1 MSPAPTSDEIEAARA
16 EKRQRKF
23 DEAVEIVRTV
33 LGELGIKRVIF
44 VDDKLEFDEATAL
57 EQVATAL
64 ETEQISVQDVLDDF
78 PTLANEDFDDAMDP
92 ELLRGAFEDRW
103 ASLDSSYRKDGFE
116 RFQRRT
122 DVASNE
128 PSRVASIIALFEA
141 TSEVTVDALTPHEWE
156 GRQKELVAASASG
169 TATLFLFDKDL
180 GSGPTRRDEGE
191 AFVQSLAAEIPGCV
205 FVLVSHTFTVD
216 SEHQDTVKL
225 VKDMPPES
233 RVLAVAKAHLDESPE
248 LFARRIRA
256 VALFDT
262 ISSFVDRVCEA
273 FGNALAATRDEL
285 LQLTPTTLERVL
297 VNAPPRLNVAE
308 PDVIA
313 RLLMSD
319 LRYRV
324 EQNTRLD
331 QELHA
336 LTQRLHNAMSAAG
349 GDSDDEPS
357 KTGLQTFNRRES
369 FIDQDYLN
377 ALMMPLG
384 SGDVFRLVP
393 LPFKRASWSWTAASV
408 EDSYFIVT
416 EQDCDLELRENGARS
431 REMAITRLLR
441 LGVGKG
447 DAASP
452 ITLPRFCP
460 TTFAT
465 WHVDH
470 RDVFVVPTTALDL
483 AAVHPHGLA
492 SGALDEEPPASL
504 SAYWRLRYLSLRD
517 GCRQLRSR
525 HEALTKQKASQAMK
539 EASLRGLLPPMSAP
553 FVVRIYARGLG
564 FNLQR
569 VARLRHPR
577 SLEVLQRLAQQLQ
590 RIGYDEE
597 IA

>member
-1 MSPAPTSDEIEAARA
+1 MGVVGT
-16 EKRQRKF
+16 
-23 DEAVEIVRTV
+23 
-33 LGELGIKRVIF
+33 
-44 VDDKLEFDEATAL
+44 
-57 EQVATAL
+57 
-64 ETEQISVQDVLDDF
+64 
-78 PTLANEDFDDAMDP
+78 
-92 ELLRGAFEDRW
+92 
-103 ASLDSSYRKDGFE
+103 
-116 RFQRRT
+116 
-122 DVASNE
+122 E

-141 TSEVTVDALTPHEWE
+141 TGDTVVDALTPQEWE
-156 GRQKELVAASASG
+156 DRQTELVAASTSG

-225 VKDMPPES
+225 VKDMPPDS

-273 FGNALAATRDEL
+273 FGSALSATRDEL

-324 EQNTRLD
+324 EQSTRLD
-331 QELHA
+331 HELRN
-336 LTQRLHNAMSAAG
+336 LTERLHKAMSPAG

-357 KTGLQTFNRRES
+357 KIGLQTFNRREG

-377 ALMMPLG
+377 ALRMPLG
-384 SGDVFRLVP
+384 SGDIFRLVP
-393 LPFKRASWSWTAASV
+393 LPFRRASWSWTAASV
-408 EDSYFIVT
+408 EEGYYIVA
-416 EQDCDLELRENGARS
+416 EQDCDLELRENGARG
-431 REMAITRLLR
+431 RDVTTTRLLR
-441 LGVGKG
+441 LGAGKG
-447 DAASP
+447 DAAGQIP
-452 ITLPRFCP
+452 LPRFCP

-465 WHVDH
+465 WHADH
-470 RDVFVVPTTALDL
+470 RDIFVVPTIALDL

-492 SGALDEEPPASL
+492 SGELDGEPPAAL
-504 SAYWRLRYLSLRD
+504 SAYWRLRYLSLREECD
-517 GCRQLRSR
+517 QLRSR
-525 HEALTKQKASQAMK
+525 HEGLTKQKASHAMK
-539 EASLRGLLPPMSAP
+539 EASLRGLLPPMSTP
-553 FVVRIYARGLG
+553 FVVRNYARGLG